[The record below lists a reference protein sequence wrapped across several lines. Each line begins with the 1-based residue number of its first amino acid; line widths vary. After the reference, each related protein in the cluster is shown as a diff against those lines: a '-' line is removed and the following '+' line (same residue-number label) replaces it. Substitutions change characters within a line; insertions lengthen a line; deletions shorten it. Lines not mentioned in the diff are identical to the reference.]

1 LNILLELGDDDDDVI
16 IKIICQS
23 MSKIFVFLLIL
34 NVVDSDI
41 ELACVP
47 TENKFFEKDSLFI
60 L

>member
-1 LNILLELGDDDDDVI
+1 MNILLELGDDDVI

-34 NVVDSDI
+34 DVVDSDI
-41 ELACVP
+41 ESACVP
-47 TENKFFEKDSLFI
+47 TENKFFEKELLFI